1 MPARPNATLAARR
14 DNLHKRARILQ
25 QIRAF
30 FSQRAYLEV
39 ETPHR
44 IPCNAPEEYI
54 LPQEST
60 SAFLHTSPELCMK
73 RLLAAGYAHIFQIC
87 RCWRKAER
95 GRKHLPEFTMLEWYC
110 SPGDYLDLMRTCE
123 ELLCALVPDEVL
135 VWQGT
140 TIQIKSPFERVTLSQ
155 AFTRYAPISLQEA
168 MQDDIFEEVYT
179 DHVEP
184 QLGIDRPTFVYDY
197 PTDMAALA
205 RCRPDAPHLAE
216 RVELYLGGLELA
228 NGFSELVD
236 PTEQRQ
242 RFCATLD
249 CMQVEFPERMMPE
262 PFLSELRHMP
272 PSAGIALGVDRL
284 VMLLTDAATIDAVVA
299 FTPEEL

>member
-1 MPARPNATLAARR
+1 MSARPNVTLAARR

-44 IPCNAPEEYI
+44 IPCNAPEAYI
-54 LPQEST
+54 LPQESG

-73 RLLAAGYAHIFQIC
+73 RLLAAGYAHIFQLC

-95 GRKHLPEFTMLEWYC
+95 GRRHLPEFTMLEWYC

-123 ELLCALVPDEVL
+123 ELLCALVPAETL

-140 TIQIKSPFERVTLSQ
+140 TYLVKPPFERVTLAQ
-155 AFTRYAPISLQEA
+155 TFTRYAPTSLQDA
-168 MQDDIFEEVYT
+168 MEDDIFEEVYT
-179 DHVEP
+179 EYVEP
-184 QLGIDRPTFVYDY
+184 QLGRERPTFVYDY
-197 PTDMAALA
+197 PAEMAALA
-205 RCRPDAPHLAE
+205 RRRPDAPHLAE

-228 NGFSELVD
+228 NGFSELND
-236 PTEQRQ
+236 PVEQRL
-242 RFCATLD
+242 RFRAALD
-249 CMQVEFPERMMPE
+249 CIQPEFPAQMLPE
-262 PFLSELRHMP
+262 PFLSELQHLP

-284 VMLLTDAATIDAVVA
+284 VMLLTDATTIDAVVA